1 MYDETDPWE
10 RIEAGATRAVQDL
23 RANPT
28 DLTQQLARKAAAA
41 GYEGAIMDAQAD
53 IEALWEQM
61 ESFEDFR
68 SGLDELLKER
78 LTAARK
84 TYDRN

>member
-1 MYDETDPWE
+1 MYDETDVWE
-10 RIEAGATRAVQDL
+10 RIEAGATSAVQDL

-41 GYEGAIMDAQAD
+41 GYAGAIMDVQAD
-53 IEALWEQM
+53 IEALWEQ
-61 ESFEDFR
+61 EDFR
-68 SGLDELLKER
+68 SALDKLLKER
-78 LTAARK
+78 LTGARK